1 MSVAEAEPKG
11 VTAGTVTYEDL
22 YRRWEENNWS
32 AMGLDYSLSLRVT
45 VCLFMSHTQRRAW
58 RARSGNLLSLTM
70 RCAT

>member
-32 AMGLDYSLSLRVT
+32 AMGLDYSRDRAGWNALSDMQRKLSLIHI
-45 VCLFMSHTQRRAW
+45 LDI
-58 RARSGNLLSLTM
+58 
-70 RCAT
+70 